1 MGSGFAKMKKQRRQ
15 MEEQLQIMQEALQNK
30 SIEGQSGNGLVTVTL
45 AGDKTLKAIKI
56 KPECVDPEDVEGLE
70 DLILAAFQ
78 NAASKSEDDA
88 PSIPGLPPGLSLPF

>member
-15 MEEQLQIMQEALQNK
+15 MEEQLQLMQETMQNK

-45 AGDKTLKAIKI
+45 SGDKSLKSIKI

-70 DLILAAFQ
+70 DLILAAFH
-78 NAASKSEDDA
+78 NAAQKSEEDA
-88 PSIPGLPPGLSLPF
+88 PAIPGMPPGLSLPF